1 MCITGDD
8 MKTISV
14 RIDEKLLNEALKRV
28 KKGEFS
34 SLSELIKEVLRK
46 FLSVSKYP
54 WENRE
59 ELRNYLKGRK
69 LAKSGEIIDSVRGED
84 EL

>member
-1 MCITGDD
+1 

-34 SLSELIKEVLRK
+34 SLSELIREALRK

-54 WENRE
+54 WKNRE

-69 LAKSGEIIDSVRGED
+69 LAKSGEIIDSVREED

>member
-1 MCITGDD
+1 

-14 RIDEKLLNEALKRV
+14 RMDEKLLNEALKRV

-34 SLSELIKEVLRK
+34 SLSELIKEALRK